1 MGWSNASGRKE
12 IETRLRQIGGQA
24 DADIDLA
31 EAALLL
37 AALDQPDQPFERYRH
52 HLSLLRRDTAD
63 VGAGLQA
70 EQSLAAR
77 VEALNAVIVE
87 RYGYAGDVE
96 TYEDIE
102 NANLMRVIDRRK
114 GLPITLGILYIHAAR
129 GQDWDIA
136 GLNFPGHFLLRLDL
150 GGERVIVDPFNGGR
164 VRDTAALR
172 DLLKAIAGN
181 EAELKPEHY
190 AMLGN
195 RGMLLRMQS
204 NIKLRLMREEK
215 SAEALAVV
223 ESMLMIAPQQ
233 PQYWREAGLLHSQ
246 LGNLRAA
253 MMSLEQFIDL
263 GRDPKKLDE
272 AARLLRDLKTRL
284 N

>member
-24 DADIDLA
+24 DSDIDLA

-37 AALDQPDQPFERYRH
+37 AALEQPDEPLDRYRH

-63 VGAGLQA
+63 IGAKLQA
-70 EQSLAAR
+70 EQSLSAR

-96 TYEDIE
+96 TYEDID

-114 GLPITLGILYIHAAR
+114 GLPITLGILYMHAAR
-129 GQDWDIA
+129 GQGWDIA

-150 GGERVIVDPFNGGR
+150 GGERVIMDPFNGGR

-190 AMLGN
+190 AVLGN

-215 SAEALAVV
+215 SAEALSVV

>member
-1 MGWSNASGRKE
+1 MSWSNASGRKE

-24 DADIDLA
+24 DSDIDLA

-37 AALDQPDQPFERYRH
+37 AALDQPDQPLDRYRH
-52 HLSLLRRDTAD
+52 HLSLLQRDVAD
-63 VGAGLQA
+63 FGARLHA
-70 EQSLAAR
+70 KQSLSAR

-87 RYGYAGDVE
+87 RYGYSGDVE
-96 TYEDIE
+96 TYEDIA

-114 GLPITLGILYIHAAR
+114 GLPIALGILYIHAAR
-129 GQDWDIA
+129 GQSWDIA

-164 VRDTAALR
+164 IRDTAALR

-190 AMLGN
+190 AVLGN
-195 RGMLLRMQS
+195 RGMLLRLQS
-204 NIKLRLMREEK
+204 NIKLQLLRGENN
-215 SAEALAVV
+215 AEALAVV

-233 PQYWREAGLLHSQ
+233 PQYWREAGLLHSK

-272 AARLLRDLKTRL
+272 AARLLKDLKTRL